1 MTEHGSEDR
10 TRRRG
15 GVLLGCVIVITV
27 ILAGSML
34 RATAVVMIPI
44 VFSVFLA
51 LLVAPVDRWGRRHAP
66 ERAAWLGHAAA
77 MGVILLVLLAFVGSI
92 WIAAQQLMERLPDNM
107 GVESAAIPLA
117 GPADPSET
125 VPPNASDGSGQAEEA
140 GEEAGIADRLGTLFS
155 SAGDSFLGR
164 LVDWAAGYASTI
176 LATAGTVLGGAVLVF
191 FLTLLMLIEGPAW
204 RDKMRALRRGPSE
217 GVVTDAADEI
227 AEKLRRYL
235 WTRTV
240 IGVLTAL
247 LYVGWLWLFGIDL
260 LFVWGLLAFVLNY
273 IPTLGSLIA
282 GLAPIAYALLTRDLG
297 TAALAAAGVLA
308 IEQVMGNYVDPRM
321 QGRQIS
327 ISPLVVLIVLLF
339 WGWIW
344 GIAGAVLA
352 VPITIALLIL
362 SSHVPPLR
370 PLAVILRDEAEE
382 G

>member
-247 LYVGWLWLFGIDL
+247 LYVGWLWLFGGVEGRSADRR
-260 LFVWGLLAFVLNY
+260 
-273 IPTLGSLIA
+273 A
-282 GLAPIAYALLTRDLG
+282 GRGRCRSPSRFSSCDGRRDRRDERSERVARVPRQRRDHAGRARQAPD
-297 TAALAAAGVLA
+297 
-308 IEQVMGNYVDPRM
+308 
-321 QGRQIS
+321 GR
-327 ISPLVVLIVLLF
+327 
-339 WGWIW
+339 
-344 GIAGAVLA
+344 GAVHRRVHA
-352 VPITIALLIL
+352 RPCADHPEPADGRHEPRRER
-362 SSHVPPLR
+362 HV
-370 PLAVILRDEAEE
+370 AEE
-382 G
+382 RARHHLGRRVGPRPRAGQPPPMTICPSRTA